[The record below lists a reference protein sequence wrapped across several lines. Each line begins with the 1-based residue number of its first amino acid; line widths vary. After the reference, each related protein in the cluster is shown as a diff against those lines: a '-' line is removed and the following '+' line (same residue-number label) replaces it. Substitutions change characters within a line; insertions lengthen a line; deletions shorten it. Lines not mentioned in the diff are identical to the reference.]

1 MFSTRPHW
9 TSSLQRKLQ
18 GLLAPRHPSKAA
30 LDAYADRFK
39 HFVPEPDVIGR
50 YDPDQGSLSFPLDG
64 KIHRPPDPR
73 VFRNAGNL
81 AAITKNRLNLEAVLR
96 MEPGEGYLDP
106 LRVIMSR
113 RTFKKQLAGTWRP
126 CTKVSRYMLHHA
138 AFMED
143 CGVVEPA
150 GPEASNMPVFTT
162 PKKDLDL
169 RLIQDGRWNN
179 GFFAKPPEMFLPK
192 IHEVIDKILSAAYVA
207 DADGVSYFYQ
217 IPLDESVRDYF
228 GCRLAGG
235 RGLYR
240 QMRFCSLPMGF
251 SWAPCIAQRIA
262 NTLIADHGVAWV
274 DNFFVLGTST
284 ENFEEH
290 RKSFLQRVAAANLLL
305 DDHVMAPKTN
315 LVALGIEYD
324 LCEKRYR
331 MSPDWAL
338 KAAIRL
344 TELIK
349 TPDTTPAEVY
359 TAAGTIVW
367 HSHVT
372 RRRLCQLPHLFAM
385 ISRLASQVGSR
396 MIDWNTKLTWPEGV
410 AKEITEHVETLRVN
424 AWIPKPEK
432 CEETSEVWSDAS
444 STHWSFLAYHHDVL
458 LQANQGPVR
467 ENMHIFLCELSA
479 AMGGL
484 MALYRKGI
492 KKGILVNVDNTA
504 AAIALQRGISTN
516 RVANEWMSQLPED
529 LEFRVKW
536 VSTRI
541 ELADNF
547 TRIAPG
553 HRHPP
558 AVPPGRVDNI
568 QPSAPSGEIR

>member
-1 MFSTRPHW
+1 M
-9 TSSLQRKLQ
+9 
-18 GLLAPRHPSKAA
+18 A
-30 LDAYADRFK
+30 LDHYSDRFK

-50 YDPDQGSLSFPLDG
+50 YDPDQGSLSFPQDG
-64 KIHRPPDPR
+64 RIHRPPDPR

-81 AAITKNRLNLEAVLR
+81 AAITKNRLRLESILR
-96 MEPGEGYLDP
+96 MEPSKGYLDP

-126 CTKVSRYMLHHA
+126 CQKVSRYMLQHA
-138 AFMED
+138 DFMQE

-179 GFFAKPPEMFLPK
+179 DHFAKPPEMFLPK
-192 IHEVIDKILSAAYVA
+192 IHDVIVQVLSSAYVA

-217 IPLDESVRDYF
+217 IPLHEGVRDYF

-235 RGLYR
+235 RGLFR

-274 DNFFVLGTST
+274 DNFFVLGTSLEDFNDHRT
-284 ENFEEH
+284 E
-290 RKSFLQRVAAANLLL
+290 FLKRVDAANLLL
-305 DDHVMAPKTN
+305 DDHTLAPKTS
-315 LVALGIEYD
+315 LIALGIEFD
-324 LCEKRYR
+324 LCGKQYR
-331 MSPDWAL
+331 MSPEWAL
-338 KAAIRL
+338 KACTRL
-344 TELIK
+344 TELIAS
-349 TPDTTPAEVY
+349 PNTTPAEVY

-372 RRRLCQLPHLFAM
+372 RRRLCQLPELFSL
-385 ISRLASQVGSR
+385 ISRLASQVGSQL
-396 MIDWNTKLTWPEGV
+396 ISWDTKLLWTDGVTKEISDHVNTLRQNSWV
-410 AKEITEHVETLRVN
+410 AK
-424 AWIPKPEK
+424 PEQS
-432 CEETSEVWSDAS
+432 EETSEVWSDAS
-444 STHWSFLAYHHDVL
+444 STHWAFLSYHHGNL
-458 LQANQGPVR
+458 LSANQGPVR

-492 KKGILVNVDNTA
+492 KKGIVVNMDNTA

-516 RVANEWMSQLPED
+516 RVANQWMSGLPND

-536 VSTRI
+536 VSTRW

-553 HRHPP
+553 HRQPP
-558 AVPPGRVDNI
+558 AVPPVGSSKSSLWHLVEKYENK
-568 QPSAPSGEIR
+568 QSFLFFSKVGTA

>member
-284 ENFEEH
+284 ENF
-290 RKSFLQRVAAANLLL
+290 
-305 DDHVMAPKTN
+305 
-315 LVALGIEYD
+315 
-324 LCEKRYR
+324 
-331 MSPDWAL
+331 
-338 KAAIRL
+338 
-344 TELIK
+344 
-349 TPDTTPAEVY
+349 
-359 TAAGTIVW
+359 
-367 HSHVT
+367 
-372 RRRLCQLPHLFAM
+372 
-385 ISRLASQVGSR
+385 
-396 MIDWNTKLTWPEGV
+396 
-410 AKEITEHVETLRVN
+410 
-424 AWIPKPEK
+424 
-432 CEETSEVWSDAS
+432 
-444 STHWSFLAYHHDVL
+444 
-458 LQANQGPVR
+458 
-467 ENMHIFLCELSA
+467 
-479 AMGGL
+479 
-484 MALYRKGI
+484 
-492 KKGILVNVDNTA
+492 
-504 AAIALQRGISTN
+504 
-516 RVANEWMSQLPED
+516 
-529 LEFRVKW
+529 
-536 VSTRI
+536 
-541 ELADNF
+541 
-547 TRIAPG
+547 
-553 HRHPP
+553 
-558 AVPPGRVDNI
+558 
-568 QPSAPSGEIR
+568 